1 MIYLLR
7 KYKNEVND
15 LIKTR
20 FILIVTCIVAVIM
33 INVGL
38 SMQREYAN
46 QNNIKINDLNFKI
59 QNMSAS
65 TNMIVKESES
75 EEFQTEK
82 KILLTEV
89 EMETAPASVITP
101 PRVEVYEGMTL
112 EELADKLNRN
122 LGDDIIAGKGMLI
135 ASECINKGV
144 DPYVATSIILHETGC
159 KSKCSNLARYCY
171 NFGGQ
176 KGKPS
181 CNGGSFK
188 KYDTIDEGLVGMINN
203 LYKNYYAMGLNT
215 VETIAPKYCEGNTW
229 AGKINWFVNSIR
241 NS

>member
-1 MIYLLR
+1 MR
-7 KYKNEVND
+7 
-15 LIKTR
+15 KTR
-20 FILIVTCIVAVIM
+20 FILILTCIVAVMM
-33 INVGL
+33 IYIGVSL
-38 SMQREYAN
+38 QKEYSGD
-46 QNNIKINDLNFKI
+46 NNTKINDLNYKI
-59 QNMSAS
+59 KNMSAS

-75 EEFQTEK
+75 EEFQPEK
-82 KILLTEV
+82 KMTVTEV
-89 EMETAPASVITP
+89 EMETAPASVIIPT
-101 PRVEVYEGMTL
+101 RVEVYEGMTL
-112 EELADKLNRN
+112 EELAVKLNRN
-122 LGDDIIAGKGMLI
+122 LGNDIIAGKGMLI

-176 KGKPS
+176 KGRPS

-188 KYDTIDEGLVGMINN
+188 KFDTIDEGLVGMINN

>member
-7 KYKNEVND
+7 KCKNEVND

-144 DPYVATSIILHETGC
+144 DPYVAVSILLHETGC
-159 KSKCSNLARYCY
+159 KHSCSKLARSCN

-176 KGKPS
+176 KGSPG
-181 CNGGSFK
+181 CNGGAYKAYNS
-188 KYDTIDEGLVGMINN
+188 IDEGLVGFIDN
-203 LYKNYYAMGLNT
+203 LYRNYYSIGLST
-215 VETIAPKYCEGNTW
+215 VEQIGPKYAESNTW
-229 AGKINWFVNSIR
+229 VSKINWYVSQVR
-241 NS
+241 AS